1 MAYGD
6 KDEFRNVQ
14 QQAQSYA
21 DGTVVPH
28 LSVEVWRNG
37 VYRGYVQ
44 CHTHKVSDGS
54 ISVGVTSRLET
65 AKKP

>member
-6 KDEFRNVQ
+6 KDEFRNVKQ
-14 QQAQSYA
+14 DTQTYA

-28 LSVEVWRNG
+28 LSFEVWRNG
-37 VYRGYVQ
+37 VYRGYID

-54 ISVGVTSRLET
+54 ISVGVTSRMET
-65 AKKP
+65 TKKP